1 MTRQLESNSGM
12 ARQLESDGGMA
23 RQLES
28 NRGMA
33 RQLES
38 KQEGCASWSR
48 HSVVAL
54 AGIGD
59 GILTGGTLYPT

>member
-1 MTRQLESNSGM
+1 MT
-12 ARQLESDGGMA
+12 
-23 RQLES
+23 
-28 NRGMA
+28 